1 MRISKIDHVV
11 MTTDVVDECLK
22 FYRMLGFS
30 IRDAQGRYELTAGDV
45 RINLYRRGDGV
56 YPHADNMQP
65 GSTDLC
71 FELDGNIDD
80 LRMLRDYFEKQGLD
94 VSGSLVPRNGLRGAM
109 QSFYLRDPD
118 GNSIEISS
126 YGG

>member
-1 MRISKIDHVV
+1 MRETVKSFD
-11 MTTDVVDECLK
+11 
-22 FYRMLGFS
+22 
-30 IRDAQGRYELTAGDV
+30 
-45 RINLYRRGDGV
+45 RRTFMKGGIVAAAAAATGSLLVSCSPQATEGV
-56 YPHADNMQP
+56 ASAEDNADNMQP

-94 VSGSLVPRNGLRGAM
+94 VSDSLVPRNGLRGAM

-126 YGG
+126 YGR

>member
-56 YPHADNMQP
+56 YPI
-65 GSTDLC
+65 T
-71 FELDGNIDD
+71 
-80 LRMLRDYFEKQGLD
+80 
-94 VSGSLVPRNGLRGAM
+94 SLVRTGISGYI
-109 QSFYLRDPD
+109 SF
-118 GNSIEISS
+118 
-126 YGG
+126 